1 MVNNTC
7 GNKSQIGGDAW
18 MSQASALFWHIHT
31 RVVGYTL
38 SQACL
43 LVKSRKKFMFL
54 PSAYPR
60 EWTLKLMPLVVLQS
74 NHSVNFRIVF
84 WHLGFVDSGEEL
96 PESDLT

>member
-1 MVNNTC
+1 
-7 GNKSQIGGDAW
+7 